1 MALAV
6 VAALGAAA
14 RLLPASAC
22 ALPFVPVIVSV
33 SPWFAALALASLAL
47 SFVPSWRGA
56 RALCACARS
65 LAVACLGLELA
76 WQGPFFVAS
85 ARVSEARA
93 ALEREGAEATE
104 GQATANDGASKD
116 DGSGNEADADAS
128 AASRAVAATA
138 EDETSAN
145 ANSSA
150 STTNSSSDG
159 SNATPLRVM
168 TCNVY
173 KGAADASAIVEL
185 VRSQGVRVLALQE
198 TTAQFVEALEE
209 AGIDELLPYSER
221 SSSDG
226 VFGNGVW
233 SAWPLDDGASDD
245 IGSSASAM
253 PAGTVALAG
262 AGGAPVRLRFVSVHT
277 CSPVP
282 GYWNLWKTSL
292 DELGVVHERLAQEGS
307 PAYVLMGDFNATYD
321 HVPFRQMLG
330 QDGPTPLHDAGREAG
345 QGIVAT
351 WPSNE
356 GVPAFA
362 SIDHVVTSDAV
373 AAISVSA
380 FDVAGT
386 DHLALVATLVA
397 S

>member
-33 SPWFAALALASLAL
+33 TPWFAALALASLAL
-47 SFVPSWRGA
+47 SFVPAWHGA
-56 RALCACARS
+56 RALRACARA

-93 ALEREGAEATE
+93 ALEREGAEANE
-104 GQATANDGASKD
+104 GQAAANDGASED
-116 DGSGNEADADAS
+116 DADAS

-138 EDETSAN
+138 EGESSAN

-159 SNATPLRVM
+159 SNATSLRVM

-330 QDGPTPLHDAGREAG
+330 QDGPTPLHDAVREAG